1 MFVKININKWHI
13 RKHTNLITTFR
24 GSNSAMDSIPAL
36 HPAAPGSIPGV
47 PKNFSDLLMLPRLI
61 DSAVT

>member
-1 MFVKININKWHI
+1 MFVKFNSNKWHI

-47 PKNFSDLLMLPRLI
+47 PKNFSEFLMLLRLI
-61 DSAVT
+61 NGAAA